1 MARYILTS
9 KNMSSNIVVMKSA
22 YRRSPLAL
30 AVLGL
35 LYEAPMHPYRMQ
47 RLIKERGKHEII
59 NVRQRASI
67 YQTIDRLQR
76 VGLITPRE
84 TTREERWPERTVY
97 ELTDEGR
104 RTFRAWMHEVLSTP
118 AREFPEFP
126 AAVAFLPLLTP
137 EDALRQLETRVA
149 ALEEEAARI
158 DSQLSGA
165 AAEGLPRLFLLETE
179 YQRATLEAEL
189 EWARAVVDDLR
200 TGRLTWSEEWLRKYS
215 EQPPA
220 APDEEEQDMT

>member
-1 MARYILTS
+1 M
-9 KNMSSNIVVMKSA
+9 NGA

-30 AVLGL
+30 VVLAL

-47 RLIKERGKHEII
+47 QLIMERGKDEVV

-67 YQTIDRLQR
+67 YQMIDRLR
-76 VGLITPRE
+76 RLGLITPRE
-84 TTREERWPERTVY
+84 KVREEKWPERTVY

-104 RTFRAWMHEVLSTP
+104 KTFRDWMNEALSTR

-126 AAVAFLPLLTP
+126 VAISLLGLLTP
-137 EDALRQLETRVA
+137 EEAQRLLETRVA
-149 ALEEEAARI
+149 ALEDEVARI
-158 DSQLSGA
+158 DSQFGSA

-189 EWARAVVDDLR
+189 EWICAVLDDLR
-200 TGRLTWSEEWLRKYS
+200 TGRLTWSEEWLRQFS
-215 EQPPA
+215 EQPTS
-220 APDEEEQDMT
+220 APDGEEQAMT